1 MLRDFGGFRT
11 ADDKGTD
18 MRALG
23 ITIFAAAMAISGAA
37 SAQSAAARGWGANR
51 GNSDQQQGGSFA
63 TVKKHDQEKRFP
75 LGAAWI
81 ATSLN
86 GKPYG
91 GTERPSFRLDDQ
103 FRIQGFGGCNSFSTS
118 AFPMRE
124 QGFAV
129 GPLALTKRA
138 CDKGREAAEMAFLTA
153 LRTAAKWDTQI
164 GTLIIKGP
172 HGELR
177 FERSL

>member
-1 MLRDFGGFRT
+1 MGEY
-11 ADDKGTD
+11 

-23 ITIFAAAMAISGAA
+23 ITIFTAAVIASGMAH
-37 SAQSAAARGWGANR
+37 AQSSAARGWGAKK
-51 GNSDQQQGGSFA
+51 GNADQQQSGYAS
-63 TVKKHDQEKRFP
+63 VKKKDEDKRFP
-75 LGAAWI
+75 LGASWI

-86 GKPYG
+86 GKTYSG
-91 GTERPSFRLDDQ
+91 AERPAFTLDDQ
-103 FRIQGFGGCNSFSTS
+103 FRVRGFGGCNSFSTS
-118 AFPMRE
+118 AFPLRE

-138 CDKGREAAEMAFLTA
+138 CDKGRMDQEMAFLTA
-153 LRTAAKWDTQI
+153 LRTSAKWDTHI

-172 HGELR
+172 NGELR